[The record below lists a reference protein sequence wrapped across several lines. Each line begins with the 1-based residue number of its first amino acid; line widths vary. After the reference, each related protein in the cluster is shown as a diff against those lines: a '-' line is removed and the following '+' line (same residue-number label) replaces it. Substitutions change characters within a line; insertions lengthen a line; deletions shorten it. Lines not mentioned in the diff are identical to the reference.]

1 MLWFG
6 GSTFKSS
13 EVIMILFKRYRFF
26 YFFSFDIND
35 MFYGCSSLSTLNL
48 SNFNDNDVKNT
59 KEILNNLNSKC
70 IIITKN
76 NEMLRPFK
84 K

>member
-1 MLWFG
+1 
-6 GSTFKSS
+6 
-13 EVIMILFKRYRFF
+13 
-26 YFFSFDIND
+26 

-76 NEMLRPFK
+76 NEILRPFK
-84 K
+84 KWIIKLIDYNFEGYKLPQMIDRNIKILL

>member
-1 MLWFG
+1 MFRNC
-6 GSTFKSS
+6 SS
-13 EVIMILFKRYRFF
+13 LTSLDISNININNVK
-26 YFFSFDIND
+26 DIND

>member
-1 MLWFG
+1 V
-6 GSTFKSS
+6 K
-13 EVIMILFKRYRFF
+13 
-26 YFFSFDIND
+26 DIND